1 MKKLGTKK
9 DQNSIKEQIN
19 ETRDEFA
26 AQSETMR
33 VEVQDSVGKIEKFE
47 RAVLKMQQEMRARD
61 EALRRVPS
69 NTAQLL
75 KDLKR

>member
-1 MKKLGTKK
+1 
-9 DQNSIKEQIN
+9 
-19 ETRDEFA
+19 
-26 AQSETMR
+26 MR